1 MREAD
6 LLDLIN
12 RIEKVRSVPY
22 ACQAVADVLT
32 DSVQH
37 SSASIHLMNAR
48 CDRLDAVAY
57 SKHPPGVFHL
67 SKGGG
72 FLWRVL
78 DKGVSRI
85 VELPCARGYQQGM
98 PESRYALIVPVI
110 SKGTRWGLLAMETA
124 KPEGFSEADKLFCR
138 LIASIL
144 GNSISHM
151 KMEERFSASL
161 QTLSERN
168 TQNRTLLD
176 ISLELFS
183 SKDRSQII
191 ENFVRSIYGNLGYD
205 KVSLFLRE
213 VPSGPLFLAACRGKS
228 FSMDVIDELLGGG
241 KGLVGRVLRAG
252 VPALSNDVT
261 QDPDYFPDDEKT
273 CSEMVVPIKYGET
286 FWGVLVLD
294 EYHKDAFRR
303 EDLQL
308 ASILCSHL
316 AVVLDNIEFF
326 RRLERDLDLM
336 EALHDIV
343 TAAASESDIVAL
355 CNRIALQLRER
366 TKYSLVEIN
375 ALVDEKTGKT
385 RILSSSRPEAATPG
399 FLEERSR
406 KLWESGGGLSGQAV
420 RTRSVV
426 NVPDV
431 RASEN
436 YACLDE
442 RTFSEVDIPII
453 FGERVYGVLCVES
466 GKAAAFQ
473 KEDIRCLTIL
483 ARHLGVLWAHYELLD
498 RTMASSLQ
506 DPLTG
511 QWNRRCMHE
520 KLREEIDRTARYKT
534 QFSIVMM
541 DLADF
546 KDINDHFGHTVGDKV
561 LIEVSSFLSANLRA
575 SDSFFRYGGDEFI
588 ALLPETGREEA
599 QVMMERIKSDM
610 AERTWSEE
618 KVMTIVDSGVATC
631 PGDGTD
637 EDSLVRIADLRLYE
651 AKRKRKSIRAGSE
664 GGGE

>member
-6 LLDLIN
+6 LLDLIK
-12 RIEKVRSVPY
+12 RIEKVRSIPY
-22 ACQAVADVLT
+22 ACQAAVDVIT
-32 DSVQH
+32 DSLPQ
-37 SSASIHLMNAR
+37 SSASLHLMNAR
-48 CDRLDAVAY
+48 CDRLEVVAF
-57 SKHPPGVFHL
+57 SKHPPGVFQL
-67 SKGGG
+67 SKGGS
-72 FLWRVL
+72 FLWRIL
-78 DKGVSRI
+78 DKGVLRT

-98 PESRYALIVPVI
+98 PEARHALLVPVI
-110 SKGTRWGLLAMETA
+110 SKGTRWGLLVVESA
-124 KPEGFSEADKLFCR
+124 KPAAFTEDDCLFCK
-138 LIASIL
+138 LVACIL

-168 TQNRTLLD
+168 TQNRILLD

-183 SKDRSQII
+183 SKDRRNII
-191 ENFVRSIYGNLGYD
+191 ESFVRSIYSNLGYD
-205 KVSLFLRE
+205 KVFLFLRE
-213 VPSGPLFLAACRGKS
+213 SPSGPLSLAASRGKS
-228 FSMDVIDELLGGG
+228 LSMDTLDEILTGE
-241 KGLVGRVLRAG
+241 KGLIGRAIKTG
-252 VPALSNDVT
+252 MPALSNDVT

-273 CSEMVVPIKYGET
+273 RSEMAVPVKYGKT

-294 EYHKDAFRR
+294 EYHENAFRR

-326 RRLERDLDLM
+326 QRLERDLDLM

-375 ALVDEKTGKT
+375 AVVDEKTGKS
-385 RILSSSRPEAATPG
+385 RILASSRPEAATPG
-399 FLEERSR
+399 YLEERSR
-406 KLWESGGGLSGQAV
+406 KLWENGGGLCGQAI

-431 RASEN
+431 RASQKFVR
-436 YACLDE
+436 LDE
-442 RTFSEVDIPII
+442 ETLSEMDAPII

-466 GKAAAFQ
+466 GQTAAFRE
-473 KEDIRCLTIL
+473 EDVRCITIL

-498 RTMASSLQ
+498 RTMARSLQ

-511 QWNRRCMHE
+511 QWNRRCLHE
-520 KLREEIDRTARYKT
+520 KLREEIDRADRYRT
-534 QFSIVMM
+534 QFSIVMV

-546 KDINDHFGHTVGDKV
+546 KDVNDKFGHTVGDMV
-561 LIEVSSFLSANLRA
+561 LIEISAFLSANLRA

-599 QVMMERIKSDM
+599 QAMMERIKKDM
-610 AERTWSEE
+610 SERTWSGEA
-618 KVMTIVDSGVATC
+618 VRVLMDSGIATC
-631 PGDGTD
+631 PADGAD
-637 EDSLVRIADLRLYE
+637 VDSLIRLADLRLYE
-651 AKRKRKSIRAGSE
+651 QKRKRKLLKSE
-664 GGGE
+664 WTGEK

>member
-1 MREAD
+1 
-6 LLDLIN
+6 
-12 RIEKVRSVPY
+12 
-22 ACQAVADVLT
+22 
-32 DSVQH
+32 
-37 SSASIHLMNAR
+37 MNAR
-48 CDRLDAVAY
+48 CDRLEAVAF
-57 SKHPPGVFHL
+57 SKHPPGVFQL
-67 SKGGG
+67 SKGGS
-72 FLWRVL
+72 FLWRTL
-78 DKGVSRI
+78 DKGVYRT

-98 PESRYALIVPVI
+98 PEARHALLVPVI
-110 SKGTRWGLLAMETA
+110 SKGTRWGLLAVESA
-124 KPEGFSEADKLFCR
+124 KPAAFTEADCLFCK
-138 LIASIL
+138 LVACIL

-168 TQNRTLLD
+168 TQNRILLD

-183 SKDRSQII
+183 SKDRRNII
-191 ENFVRSIYGNLGYD
+191 ESFVRSIYSNLGYD
-205 KVSLFLRE
+205 KVFLFLRE
-213 VPSGPLFLAACRGKS
+213 SPSGPLSLAASKGKS
-228 FSMDVIDELLGGG
+228 LSMDILDELLAGE
-241 KGLVGRVLRAG
+241 KGLIGRAIRTG
-252 VPALSNDVT
+252 MPALSNDVT
-261 QDPDYFPDDEKT
+261 QDPDYFPSDEKT
-273 CSEMVVPIKYGET
+273 RSEMAVPVKYGKT

-294 EYHKDAFRR
+294 EYHENAFRR

-326 RRLERDLDLM
+326 LRLERDLDLM

-375 ALVDEKTGKT
+375 AVVDEKTGKS
-385 RILSSSRPEAATPG
+385 RILASSRPEAATPG
-399 FLEERSR
+399 YLEERSR
-406 KLWESGGGLSGQAV
+406 KLWENGGGLSGQAI

-431 RASEN
+431 RASEKFVR
-436 YACLDE
+436 LDE
-442 RTFSEVDIPII
+442 ETLSEMDAPII

-466 GKAAAFQ
+466 GQTAAFRE
-473 KEDIRCLTIL
+473 EDVRCITIL

-498 RTMASSLQ
+498 RTMARSLQ

-511 QWNRRCMHE
+511 QWNRRCLHE
-520 KLREEIDRTARYKT
+520 KLREEIGRADRYRT
-534 QFSIVMM
+534 QFSIVMV

-546 KDINDHFGHTVGDKV
+546 KVVNDKFGHTVGDTV
-561 LIEVSSFLSANLRA
+561 LIEISAFLSANLRA

-599 QVMMERIKSDM
+599 EVMMERIEKDLSV
-610 AERTWSEE
+610 RTWSGEA
-618 KVMTIVDSGVATC
+618 VRVLMDSGIATC
-631 PGDGTD
+631 PADGAD
-637 EDSLVRIADLRLYE
+637 VDSLIRLADLRLYE
-651 AKRKRKSIRAGSE
+651 QKRKRKLLKSE
-664 GGGE
+664 WTGEK

>member
-6 LLDLIN
+6 LLDLIK
-12 RIEKVRSVPY
+12 RIEKVRSIPY
-22 ACQAVADVLT
+22 ACQAAVDVIT
-32 DSVQH
+32 DSLPQ
-37 SSASIHLMNAR
+37 SSASLHLMNAR
-48 CDRLDAVAY
+48 CDRLEVVAF
-57 SKHPPGVFHL
+57 SKHPPGVFQL
-67 SKGGG
+67 SKGGS
-72 FLWRVL
+72 FLWRIL
-78 DKGVSRI
+78 DKGVLRT

-98 PESRYALIVPVI
+98 PEARHALLVPVI
-110 SKGTRWGLLAMETA
+110 SKGTRWGLLVVESA
-124 KPEGFSEADKLFCR
+124 KPAAFTEDDCLFCK
-138 LIASIL
+138 LVACIL

-168 TQNRTLLD
+168 TQNRILLD

-183 SKDRSQII
+183 SKDRRNII
-191 ENFVRSIYGNLGYD
+191 ESFVRSIYSNLGYD
-205 KVSLFLRE
+205 KVFLFLRE
-213 VPSGPLFLAACRGKS
+213 SPSGPLSLAASRGKS
-228 FSMDVIDELLGGG
+228 LSMDTLDEILTGE
-241 KGLVGRVLRAG
+241 KGLIGRAIKTG
-252 VPALSNDVT
+252 MPALSNDVT

-273 CSEMVVPIKYGET
+273 RSEMAVPVKYGKT

-294 EYHKDAFRR
+294 EYHENAFRR

-326 RRLERDLDLM
+326 QRLERDLDLM

-375 ALVDEKTGKT
+375 AVVDEKTGKS
-385 RILSSSRPEAATPG
+385 RILASSRPEAATPG
-399 FLEERSR
+399 YLEERSR
-406 KLWESGGGLSGQAV
+406 KLWENGGGLCGQAI

-431 RASEN
+431 RASQKFVR
-436 YACLDE
+436 LDE
-442 RTFSEVDIPII
+442 ETLSEMDAPII

-466 GKAAAFQ
+466 GQTAAFRE
-473 KEDIRCLTIL
+473 EDVRCITIL
-483 ARHLGVLWAHYELLD
+483 ARRLGVLWAHYELLD
-498 RTMASSLQ
+498 RTMARSLQ

-511 QWNRRCMHE
+511 QWNRRCLHE
-520 KLREEIDRTARYKT
+520 KLREEIDRADRYRT
-534 QFSIVMM
+534 QFSIVMV

-546 KDINDHFGHTVGDKV
+546 KDVNDKFGHTVGDMV
-561 LIEVSSFLSANLRA
+561 LIEISAFLSANLRA

-599 QVMMERIKSDM
+599 QAMMERIKKDM
-610 AERTWSEE
+610 SERTWSGEA
-618 KVMTIVDSGVATC
+618 VRVLMDSGIATC
-631 PGDGTD
+631 PADGAD
-637 EDSLVRIADLRLYE
+637 VDSLIRLADLRLYE
-651 AKRKRKSIRAGSE
+651 QKRKRKLLKSE
-664 GGGE
+664 WTGEK

>member
-1 MREAD
+1 
-6 LLDLIN
+6 
-12 RIEKVRSVPY
+12 
-22 ACQAVADVLT
+22 
-32 DSVQH
+32 
-37 SSASIHLMNAR
+37 MNAR
-48 CDRLDAVAY
+48 CDRLEVVAF
-57 SKHPPGVFHL
+57 SKHPPGVFQL
-67 SKGGG
+67 SKGGS
-72 FLWRVL
+72 FLWRIL
-78 DKGVSRI
+78 DKGVLRT

-98 PESRYALIVPVI
+98 PEARHALLVPVI
-110 SKGTRWGLLAMETA
+110 SKGTRWGLLVVESA
-124 KPEGFSEADKLFCR
+124 KPAAFTEDDCLFCK
-138 LIASIL
+138 LVACIL

-168 TQNRTLLD
+168 TQNRILLD

-183 SKDRSQII
+183 SKDRRNII
-191 ENFVRSIYGNLGYD
+191 ESFVRSIYSNLGYD
-205 KVSLFLRE
+205 KVFLFLRE
-213 VPSGPLFLAACRGKS
+213 SPSGPLSLAASRGKS
-228 FSMDVIDELLGGG
+228 LSMDTLDEILTGE
-241 KGLVGRVLRAG
+241 KGLIGRAIKTG
-252 VPALSNDVT
+252 MPALSNDVT

-273 CSEMVVPIKYGET
+273 RSEMAVPVKYGKT

-294 EYHKDAFRR
+294 EYHENAFRR

-326 RRLERDLDLM
+326 QRLERDLDLM

-375 ALVDEKTGKT
+375 AVVDEKTGKS
-385 RILSSSRPEAATPG
+385 RILASSRPEAATPG
-399 FLEERSR
+399 YLEERSR
-406 KLWESGGGLSGQAV
+406 KLWENGGGLCGQAI

-431 RASEN
+431 RASQKFVR
-436 YACLDE
+436 LDE
-442 RTFSEVDIPII
+442 ETLSEMDAPII

-466 GKAAAFQ
+466 GQTAAFRE
-473 KEDIRCLTIL
+473 EDVRCITIL

-498 RTMASSLQ
+498 RTMARSLQ

-511 QWNRRCMHE
+511 QWNRRCLHE
-520 KLREEIDRTARYKT
+520 KLREEIDRADRYRT
-534 QFSIVMM
+534 QFSIVMV

-546 KDINDHFGHTVGDKV
+546 KDVNDKFGHTVGDMV
-561 LIEVSSFLSANLRA
+561 LIEISAFLSANLRA

-599 QVMMERIKSDM
+599 QAMMERIKKDM
-610 AERTWSEE
+610 SERTWSGEA
-618 KVMTIVDSGVATC
+618 VRVLMDSGIATC
-631 PGDGTD
+631 PADGAD
-637 EDSLVRIADLRLYE
+637 VDSLIRLADLRLYE
-651 AKRKRKSIRAGSE
+651 QKRKRKLLKSE
-664 GGGE
+664 WTGEK

>member
-12 RIEKVRSVPY
+12 RIEKVRSIPY
-22 ACQAVADVLT
+22 TCQAAVDLIT
-32 DSVQH
+32 DSLQH

-48 CDRLDAVAY
+48 FDRLEAVAY
-57 SKHPPGVFHL
+57 SKHPPGVFQL
-67 SKGGG
+67 SKGGS
-72 FLWRVL
+72 FLWRTL
-78 DKGVSRI
+78 DKGVPRM
-85 VELPCARGYQQGM
+85 VELPCARGYHQGM
-98 PESRYALIVPVI
+98 PEARQALLVPVV
-110 SKGTRWGLLAMETA
+110 SKGTRWGLVAVESA
-124 KPEGFSEADKLFCR
+124 KPGGFTEADSLFCR
-138 LIASIL
+138 LVARIL

-151 KMEERFSASL
+151 KMGERFSASL

-183 SKDRSQII
+183 SKDRQQII
-191 ENFVRSIYGNLGYD
+191 ERFVRSIYSNLGYD

-213 VPSGPLFLAACRGKS
+213 SPSSPLSLAASRGKAL
-228 FSMDVIDELLGGG
+228 SMDVLDELLAGE
-241 KGLVGRVLRAG
+241 KGIIGRVLRTG
-252 VPALSNDVT
+252 MPALSNDVT

-273 CSEMVVPIKYGET
+273 RSEMAVPVKYGET

-294 EYHKDAFRR
+294 EYNQDAFRR

-343 TAAASESDIVAL
+343 TSAASESDIVAL

-375 ALVDEKTGKT
+375 AVVDEKTGKS
-385 RILSSSRPEAATPG
+385 RILASSRPEAATRG
-399 FLEERSR
+399 YLEERSR
-406 KLWESGGGLSGQAV
+406 KLWESGGGLCGQAI

-436 YACLDE
+436 FVRLDE
-442 RTFSEVDIPII
+442 ETLSEMDAPII

-466 GKAAAFQ
+466 GQAAAFRE
-473 KEDIRCLTIL
+473 EDIRCITIL

-498 RTMASSLQ
+498 RTMARSLQ

-511 QWNRRCMHE
+511 QWNRRCLHE
-520 KLREEIDRTARYKT
+520 KLREEIGRANRYRTR
-534 QFSIVMM
+534 FSIAMI

-546 KDINDHFGHTVGDKV
+546 KTINDRFGHTVGDKV
-561 LIEVSSFLSANLRA
+561 LIEVSAFLRANLRA
-575 SDSFFRYGGDEFI
+575 SDSLFRYGGDEFI
-588 ALLPETGREEA
+588 ALLPETGPSEA
-599 QVMMERIKSDM
+599 QVLMERIESDM
-610 AERTWSEE
+610 AGRTWSEE
-618 KVMTIVDSGVATC
+618 EVRTIADSGIATC
-631 PGDGTD
+631 PEDGMEAD
-637 EDSLVRIADLRLYE
+637 ALIRIADLRLYE
-651 AKRKRKSIRAGSE
+651 AKRRRKFLKAQSRSE
-664 GGGE
+664 K